1 MVQLFGTASRGV
13 GGLVAPA
20 EMQATMSNVIAPT
33 TGSAANQSAQCGKI
47 SAQLQADYGVQIYAG
62 PVDAI
67 PCFLRVHAQIY
78 LELSDYK
85 RLAEAV
91 MAILA
96 GSDEEVEGVGVQ
108 GAGVMMPPLGV
119 APVRAG
125 GTEE

>member
-1 MVQLFGTASRGV
+1 
-13 GGLVAPA
+13 
-20 EMQATMSNVIAPT
+20 MSNVIAPT

-96 GSDEEVEGVGVQ
+96 SSEEVGDVVGQ

-119 APVRAG
+119 APVQAG